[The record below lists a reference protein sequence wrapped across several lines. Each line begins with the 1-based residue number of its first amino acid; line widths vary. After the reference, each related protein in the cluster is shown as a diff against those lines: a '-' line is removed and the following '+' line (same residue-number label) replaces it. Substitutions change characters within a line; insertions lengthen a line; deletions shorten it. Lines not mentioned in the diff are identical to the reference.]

1 MNLLLFS
8 LFILKISSS
17 QIPTEDCVNV
27 ISPDSKT
34 ECQSIILDANVK
46 CCFVEYKIGKE
57 QFTRC
62 VPMYDT
68 KDGINQYKEMLHKVK
83 KVSIVCSSIFE
94 KINILMLL
102 FILSL
107 IF

>member
-17 QIPTEDCVNV
+17 QTEDCVNV
-27 ISPDSKT
+27 ISPEQKT
-34 ECQSIILDANVK
+34 ECQSIILDADIKCYFVK
-46 CCFVEYKIGKE
+46 YKIGKE

-62 VPMYDT
+62 VPIYNT
-68 KDGINQYKEMLHKVK
+68 KDGIHQYKEMLHKVK
-83 KVSIVCSSIFE
+83 IDSILCSSIFE

>member
-1 MNLLLFS
+1 MNFLLFS
-8 LFILKISSS
+8 FFILKISSS

-46 CCFVEYKIGKE
+46 CCFVEYKIRKE
-57 QFTRC
+57 QFKRC
-62 VPMYDT
+62 GPMYDT
-68 KDGINQYKEMLHKVK
+68 NDGINQYKEMLHKVK
-83 KVSIVCSSIFE
+83 KVSILCSSFFE

>member
-17 QIPTEDCVNV
+17 QTEDCVNV
-27 ISPDSKT
+27 ISPEQKT
-34 ECQSIILDANVK
+34 ECQSIILDADIK
-46 CCFVEYKIGKE
+46 CCFVKYKIGKE

-62 VPMYDT
+62 VPIYNT
-68 KDGINQYKEMLHKVK
+68 KDGIHQYKEMLHKVK
-83 KVSIVCSSIFE
+83 IDSILCSSIFE